1 MKLITVRSDS
11 RVTAQSTSYS
21 GQLFSCQHINLV
33 STIEM
38 IRKKLYVDKPTDKAA
53 HDGVAL
59 FQGFTSLRRIK
70 HQPLNGFYLLAIL
83 LEKKIFLPSRET
95 PSPTVLLVANNQ
107 LCNDCLIWY
116 HSALTIHRV
125 LLGNMMP
132 GSLSFS
138 SLVIEC
144 RGGLFPFL
152 KRSLPFLTV
161 NATTGNQA
169 FSHYRCN
176 IFPGVSYN
184 KTNKTF
190 LNSVRKNDVEAQVEF
205 SLKVRERARV
215 TCY

>member
-70 HQPLNGFYLLAIL
+70 HQPLNGFYLLPIL
-83 LEKKIFLPSRET
+83 LEKKIFLPSRGT
-95 PSPTVLLVANNQ
+95 PSPTVLFIANNQ
-107 LCNDCLIWY
+107 LCSDCLIWY
-116 HSALTIHRV
+116 HSALTIHRA
-125 LLGNMMP
+125 LLGDMIP
-132 GSLSFS
+132 GSLFFF

-144 RGGLFPFL
+144 RGGLFPFR
-152 KRSLPFLTV
+152 KRSSPFLTV
-161 NATTGNQA
+161 NATTGWVKLQ
-169 FSHYRCN
+169 
-176 IFPGVSYN
+176 
-184 KTNKTF
+184 
-190 LNSVRKNDVEAQVEF
+190 
-205 SLKVRERARV
+205 
-215 TCY
+215 

>member
-21 GQLFSCQHINLV
+21 RKLFSCQHINLV
-33 STIEM
+33 STIKM

-83 LEKKIFLPSRET
+83 LEKKRFLPSRET

-107 LCNDCLIWY
+107 LCNDRLIWY

-125 LLGNMMP
+125 LLGDMMP

-138 SLVIEC
+138 SLFIEC

-161 NATTGNQA
+161 NATV
-169 FSHYRCN
+169 FSPGCGLAG
-176 IFPGVSYN
+176 FPQEKLKWRI
-184 KTNKTF
+184 KTKKMRP
-190 LNSVRKNDVEAQVEF
+190 LGRRGK
-205 SLKVRERARV
+205 LRV
-215 TCY
+215 KRT